1 MAKWTGEW
9 LSGALAGPR
18 EHDDPPPRW
27 RGERWGL
34 PESGSG
40 SVAGG
45 GARVLALTVDL
56 VLASLVTS
64 LFLRP
69 DFQNSALMESYN
81 LWAVCAWVVITVV
94 PVSFFG
100 FTPGMAVTGIR
111 VARLDGASMV
121 GVWRALVRAAM
132 TFVIIPALIRNIDG
146 RGWHDRLTRT
156 VVVRLR

>member
-45 GARVLALTVDL
+45 GARVLALIIDL

-69 DFQNSALMESYN
+69 DFQNPALMESYN

-100 FTPGMAVTGIR
+100 FTPGMAITGIR

-132 TFVIIPALIRNIDG
+132 TFLIIPALIRNIDG
-146 RGWHDRLTRT
+146 RSWHDRLTRT